1 MEKRHSGRTGSP
13 PGAPS
18 LRDRFWSVFSPTT
31 EPPRSAL
38 GLRMALAAFGLV
50 VCGFIAITAYA
61 AGLFVPAVVA
71 TVLAIVAAA
80 DFVVVVRRR
89 AGR

>member
-1 MEKRHSGRTGSP
+1 MGKRRAGRTASP
-13 PGAPS
+13 PRSPS
-18 LRDRFWSVFSPTT
+18 PRDRFWSVFSPTS

-38 GLRMALAAFGLV
+38 GLRMVLAAFGLV
-50 VCGFIAITAYA
+50 VCGFIAITGYA
-61 AGLFVPAVVA
+61 AGLVVPAVVA

-80 DFVVVVRRR
+80 DFVVLVRRR

>member
-1 MEKRHSGRTGSP
+1 MEKRHHGRIGSP
-13 PGAPS
+13 PPS
-18 LRDRFWSVFSPTT
+18 SPRDRFWSVFSPTS

-38 GLRMALAAFGLV
+38 GLRMVLAAFGLV
-50 VCGFIAITAYA
+50 VCGFIAITGYA
-61 AGLFVPAVVA
+61 AGLVVPAVVA

-80 DFVVVVRRR
+80 DFVVLVRRR